1 MNGDDRLKFVPIMY
15 SFGRVH
21 AYVLAEGDDLTFFD
35 ALHDVDARSIFSAI
49 QSLGRQAGQS
59 GSSDYRR
66 F

>member
-1 MNGDDRLKFVPIMY
+1 MNDDERLIFIPTMY

-21 AYVLAEGDDLTFFD
+21 AYLLAEGDDLTIID
-35 ALHDVDARSIFSAI
+35 ALHDIDARSILSAI

-59 GSSDYRR
+59 GSPDYRR